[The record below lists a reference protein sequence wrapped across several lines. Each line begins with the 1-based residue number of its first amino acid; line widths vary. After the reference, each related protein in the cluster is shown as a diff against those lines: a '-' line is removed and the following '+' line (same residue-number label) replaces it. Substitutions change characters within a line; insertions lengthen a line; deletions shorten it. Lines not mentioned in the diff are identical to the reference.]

1 MEKPGSRPFKAI
13 IVGGAISGLVL
24 ANIFKRIGID
34 FILLEAEHQID
45 RPVGFIYGCW
55 PNAARILDQIDCW
68 DDLLHATD
76 TLAEHEVRLDD
87 GSALFSNGG
96 GIDPNML
103 VSSSLLESGREATL
117 TWILG
122 IKIWI

>member
-1 MEKPGSRPFKAI
+1 MGKPAPEPFKAI
-13 IVGGAISGLVL
+13 IVGAGISGLVL
-24 ANIFKRIGID
+24 ANIFKRTGID
-34 FILLEAEHQID
+34 FILLEAEHKID

-68 DDLLHATD
+68 GDLEHATD

-87 GSALFSNGG
+87 GSALISNVG

-103 VSSSLLESGREATL
+103 VSPLLESE
-117 TWILG
+117 
-122 IKIWI
+122 